1 MFQKSQNKEY
11 IQVIVDR
18 AKNDYLIWV
27 EQFLD
32 IIKEEINYQK
42 SYVLND
48 IGCCVGQFWKG
59 LKRRDIKVDYQGY
72 DIEPLYIK
80 FAVKL
85 FPEKKDC
92 FHILDITK
100 EKPPQADISIISA
113 TLEHLDFYIPAL
125 PNVLETT
132 KKLVIIRAF
141 LGETGD
147 KSICL
152 KKGARMSYW
161 VNQFSF
167 TEILSL
173 LDHYGFDTV
182 VKRDRYTESLPKYLG
197 DGIVRTQY
205 VIVAKRR

>member
-11 IQVIVDR
+11 VQVIVDR
-18 AKNDYLIWV
+18 AKNDYLVWV

-32 IIKEEINYQK
+32 IIQENINSQK

-59 LKRRDIKVDYQGY
+59 LKRRDFKINYQGY

-85 FPEKKDC
+85 FPEKKNS

-100 EKPPQADISIISA
+100 EKPPQVDITVISA
-113 TLEHLDFYIPAL
+113 TLEHLDFYIPGIL
-125 PNVLETT
+125 NVLETT
-132 KKLVIIRAF
+132 KKLVVIRTF
-141 LGETGD
+141 LGDIGD

-152 KKGARMSYW
+152 KKGARTGYW

-167 TEILSL
+167 VEILSL
-173 LDHYGFDTV
+173 FDHYGFETE
-182 VKRDRYTESLPKYLG
+182 VKRDRYTESLPRYLG